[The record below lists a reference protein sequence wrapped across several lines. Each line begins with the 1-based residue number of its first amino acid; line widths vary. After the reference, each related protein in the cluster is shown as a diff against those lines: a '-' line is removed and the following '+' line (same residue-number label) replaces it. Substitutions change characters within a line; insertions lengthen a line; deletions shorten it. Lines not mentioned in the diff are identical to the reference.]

1 MDDAL
6 KSDRVRLQ
14 IAETL
19 DAIADFDGWND
30 ELFTNFTDL
39 VKQIGEDDLV
49 WRAQEE
55 LIHYS
60 GEFTSYN
67 IFFQRVGPDRGRVDE
82 YKRILRSI
90 AQALRAG
97 KTLAAWDSVENA
109 GAYQLGDFTRWLKS
123 LFSKQSG
130 S

>member
-49 WRAQEE
+49 WHAQEE

-67 IFFQRVGPDRGRVDE
+67 FFFHRVGPDRGRVNE
-82 YKRILRSI
+82 YKRIFRSI
-90 AQALRAG
+90 ADAVREG

-109 GAYQLGDFTRWLKS
+109 GAYQPGDFTRWLKS